1 MLNPDSG
8 MWSQEILD
16 EFQIPRQIFGTMT
29 DTGTIIGEYKGVKVI
44 AVAGHDTQSAG
55 AAMTEDVGTTAF
67 LNIGTWSLLGIE
79 NEKAI
84 LSDVGYELGIS
95 NEKVVVCLSL
105 RHI

>member
-1 MLNPDSG
+1 
-8 MWSQEILD
+8 
-16 EFQIPRQIFGTMT
+16 MT

-84 LSDVGYELGIS
+84 LSDEGT
-95 NEKVVVCLSL
+95 SL
-105 RHI
+105 AFPMSRDLTAGFIVS